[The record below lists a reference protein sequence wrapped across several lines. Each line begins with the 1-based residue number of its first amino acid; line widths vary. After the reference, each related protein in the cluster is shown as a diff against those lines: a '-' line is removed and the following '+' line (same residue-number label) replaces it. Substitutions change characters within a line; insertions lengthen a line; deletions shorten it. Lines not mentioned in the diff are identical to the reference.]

1 MASETAAPVRPR
13 LWTRSYVIIILVSLF
28 TFLGF
33 QMLLPTLPVYAK
45 RLGASDAEA
54 GMVIGIFALAALLV
68 RPLTG
73 YALDRW
79 GRKVILLSGLAI
91 FILSV
96 VAYHWAL
103 TLALLLTIRFIHGI
117 GWGICSTSSSTVAT
131 DVIPK
136 SRMGEG
142 MGYYGLAGTVS
153 MAIGPAIGLWVVSWL
168 DFSALF
174 SATAAMVV
182 VAVGF
187 AAVIL
192 RYPVVP
198 LTSSKT
204 FILWEKSALPSAT
217 VMFFLTM
224 TYGSIVSFLALYAA
238 QNGITNIGPF
248 FTGYALAL
256 LVTRPLAGKLSD
268 RIGHTIIIVPGIL
281 CVVAAMILLAYA
293 NTLPWFIAAAVMY
306 GLGLGLAMPS
316 LQALAVI
323 FTPPDRRGAANG
335 TFFTGFDLGL
345 SVGSVL
351 WGAVAEV
358 TGYSLMYLWTTLPAF
373 ISLIVYLNVRH
384 KKRRSV

>member
-1 MASETAAPVRPR
+1 MAPETAAPVRPR
-13 LWTRSYVIIILVSLF
+13 LWTRSYVVIILVSLF

-54 GMVIGIFALAALLV
+54 GLVIGIFAFSALLV

-91 FILSV
+91 FTLSV
-96 VAYHWAL
+96 ISYHWAL
-103 TLALLLTIRFIHGI
+103 TLMLLLTIRFIHGI

-131 DVIPK
+131 DIIPK
-136 SRMGEG
+136 SRIGEG
-142 MGYYGLAGTVS
+142 MGYYGLAGTIS
-153 MAIGPAIGLWVVSWL
+153 MATGPAIGLWIVSWL
-168 DFSALF
+168 DFGALF
-174 SATAAMVV
+174 NTASVMVV
-182 VAVGF
+182 VAIIF
-187 AAVIL
+187 AAVI

-198 LTSSKT
+198 LASSKT
-204 FILWEKSALPSAT
+204 FVLWEKSALPSAT

-238 QNGITNIGPF
+238 QNGIANIGPF

-373 ISLIVYLNVRH
+373 ISLSVYLYVRH
-384 KKRRSV
+384 KKMRSV

>member
-1 MASETAAPVRPR
+1 MASEAAAPVRPR
-13 LWTRSYVIIILVSLF
+13 LWTRAYAIIILISLF

-33 QMLLPTLPVYAK
+33 QMLMPTLPVYAK

-79 GRKVILLSGLAI
+79 GRKAILLGGLTI

-96 VAYHWAL
+96 IAYHWAL
-103 TLALLLTIRFIHGI
+103 TLILLLTIRFIHGV
-117 GWGICSTSSSTVAT
+117 GWGICSTASSTVAT

-153 MAIGPAIGLWVVSWL
+153 MAVGPAIGLWIVDWL
-168 DFSALF
+168 DFNALF
-174 SATAAMVV
+174 STAAAMVV
-182 VAVGF
+182 GAIGF
-187 AAVIL
+187 AAII

-198 LTSSKT
+198 LASSKT
-204 FILWEKSALPSAT
+204 FVPWEKSALPSAA

-238 QNGITNIGPF
+238 QNGIANIGPF
-248 FTGYALAL
+248 FTWYALAL

-268 RIGHTIIIVPGIL
+268 RIGHTVIVVPGIL
-281 CVVAAMILLAYA
+281 CVAAAMILLAYA
-293 NTLPWFIAAAVMY
+293 DTLLWFSAAAAMY
-306 GLGLGLAMPS
+306 GLGFGLAMPS
-316 LQALAVI
+316 LQALAVV

-335 TFFTGFDLGL
+335 TFFTGFDLGI
-345 SVGSVL
+345 SVGSVV

-358 TGYSLMYLWTTLPAF
+358 TGYSLMYLWTILPAI
-373 ISLIVYLNVRH
+373 ISLFVYLNMRH
-384 KKRRSV
+384 KKRRNV